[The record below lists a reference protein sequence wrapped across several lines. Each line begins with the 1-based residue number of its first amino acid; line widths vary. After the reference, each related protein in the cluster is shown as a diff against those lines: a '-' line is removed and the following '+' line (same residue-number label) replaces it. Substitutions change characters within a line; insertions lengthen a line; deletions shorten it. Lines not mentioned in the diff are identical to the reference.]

1 MRSTTGKLKYMEN
14 QMGIMRVRITAHI
27 NEDMMEVRDI
37 GSGAPSQIGCNEK
50 CDNTKTEF
58 QLHVSPNY

>member
-50 CDNTKTEF
+50 CDNTKTE
-58 QLHVSPNY
+58 